1 MYLAAGA
8 PYDPNGDVN
17 GTIDTEYVRL
27 YARSGTEWNM
37 IQQINRTRSSD
48 DFGWSLD
55 LSHDGS
61 MLAISTLYDAVYMY
75 KLSTSSFLYELVHT
89 TDNIDAREISV
100 SGDGMVVGVAF
111 WSNRTARIY
120 ERIGDGFQ
128 QRGADILGYGYG
140 GGIALNYDGT
150 IAIVGDLFWDSD
162 TAIHIGRAAVFQ
174 WRDDNEDGSMEW
186 MQMGSDITGDAAGDY
201 LGYDGVY
208 LSRMTA

>member
-48 DFGWSLD
+48 DFGYSLD

-61 MLAISTLYDAVYMY
+61 MLTITEYDGPVYMY
-75 KLSTSSFLYELVHT
+75 ELSSSSFLYELVHT
-89 TDNIDAREISV
+89 TDNIDAREVSV
-100 SGDGMVVGVAF
+100 SGDGMVVGVTSRS
-111 WSNRTARIY
+111 SNIGSRIY

-128 QRGADILGYGYG
+128 QRGMAISGYGYQS
-140 GGIALNYDGT
+140 GIALNYAGN
-150 IAIVGDLFWDSD
+150 IAAIGDRLACQQIIQNCLLLFHLQSCL
-162 TAIHIGRAAVFQ
+162 RLF
-174 WRDDNEDGSMEW
+174 RSCCR
-186 MQMGSDITGDAAGDY
+186 S
-201 LGYDGVY
+201 LRR
-208 LSRMTA
+208 L